1 MGIWQDTPSD
11 SVEISH
17 RDVSS
22 YIEKVWLV
30 HCIAAKHV
38 EKFDVK
44 PCNFNQTVNVIDQ
57 LLVKNRLLINN
68 QL

>member
-17 RDVSS
+17 RDVSFC
-22 YIEKVWLV
+22 IEKVWLV